1 MFSKHFGMTY
11 TIGQLTWLVKDVVF
25 FKVLF
30 TKENTKRRRNKIIR
44 ASESRQTATS
54 NLINLGKV
62 NSWLNIKKLIK
73 KMNQRAQVTFHV
85 KCFNE
90 FIWQRLNQSHFRY
103 KLTLWCQTKRFSRRL
118 NPYIRASIMTTLATQ
133 PEPLSLNDFTGVSYP
148 V

>member
-1 MFSKHFGMTY
+1 MTY
-11 TIGQLTWLVKDVVF
+11 TIGQLTWLVKDVIF
-25 FKVLF
+25 LKVLF

-90 FIWQRLNQSHFRY
+90 FI
-103 KLTLWCQTKRFSRRL
+103 
-118 NPYIRASIMTTLATQ
+118 
-133 PEPLSLNDFTGVSYP
+133 
-148 V
+148 

>member
-1 MFSKHFGMTY
+1 MTY

-30 TKENTKRRRNKIIR
+30 TKENTKRRRNKIVR

-73 KMNQRAQVTFHV
+73 KMNQRAQVTYHV

-90 FIWQRLNQSHFRY
+90 FI
-103 KLTLWCQTKRFSRRL
+103 
-118 NPYIRASIMTTLATQ
+118 
-133 PEPLSLNDFTGVSYP
+133 
-148 V
+148 